1 MRLLVRLVINALA
14 LGAVAYFVP
23 GVRVTGIEGAIVGAL
38 VLGIVNA
45 ILRPILMVLA
55 LPVEIITLGLA
66 TFVVNALLFWFVG
79 HLGLGLVVSGFG
91 AAFVGSIALTIVSW
105 LLSLVF
111 APARRRAALRR

>member
-1 MRLLVRLVINALA
+1 MRFLVRLVINALA

-45 ILRPILMVLA
+45 ILRPVLMLIA
-55 LPVEIITLGLA
+55 LPLEIITLGLF
-66 TFVVNALLFWFVG
+66 TFVINAVLFWFVG
-79 HLGLGLVVSGFG
+79 HLGLGLIVAGFG
-91 AAFVGSIALTIVSW
+91 SAFIGSIALTIVSW

-111 APARRRAALRR
+111 APARRRAAARR